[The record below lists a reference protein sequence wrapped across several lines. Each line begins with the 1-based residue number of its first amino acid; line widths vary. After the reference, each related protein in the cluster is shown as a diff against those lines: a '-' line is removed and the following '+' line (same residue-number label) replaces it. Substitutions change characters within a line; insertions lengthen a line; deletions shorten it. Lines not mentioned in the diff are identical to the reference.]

1 MHDDRYSW
9 AGNIS
14 GKECGNEKEFYS
26 MADAFGCDHAFPAM
40 VSRDICKRGCGDGS
54 MFSPVLRSESG
65 VFDPARDCFGKG
77 DPADVV
83 SADPLICPVFHGNMD
98 FF

>member
-1 MHDDRYSW
+1 MIFIIYVQPGRRLQCMMIVIHGLSTW

-40 VSRDICKRGCGDGS
+40 VSRDTCKKGCRKTG
-54 MFSPVLRSESG
+54 RS
-65 VFDPARDCFGKG
+65 KG
-77 DPADVV
+77 G
-83 SADPLICPVFHGNMD
+83 FR
-98 FF
+98 